1 MLCPATAV
9 DRGSDMCDD
18 RVVPAVGRRVSLSWD
33 GVWYT
38 GTVDDHRILLSRDHH
53 SVHHVAKEF
62 HVAYDDG
69 TRHWQQRSSDGELA
83 DLGGLWRPQRRFSG
97 VLARL
102 SLHAPHRQA
111 PRLLLAAHVGPVA
124 KLVLPAVSPM
134 PRTPLLRR
142 RGVTH

>member
-69 TRHWQQRSSDGELA
+69 TRHWQQRSSDRMASWQIWEGC
-83 DLGGLWRPQRRFSG
+83 GGPRGAS
-97 VLARL
+97 VVC
-102 SLHAPHRQA
+102 LH
-111 PRLLLAAHVGPVA
+111 G
-124 KLVLPAVSPM
+124 
-134 PRTPLLRR
+134 
-142 RGVTH
+142 